1 MAVTDL
7 SPILQQRRDLDYQY
21 GMNSANNAFDKA
33 FFARRGSRSMDDFSR
48 GFNRQLPSFVAN
60 QTQRG
65 LGGGG
70 IQSGV
75 MNRAM
80 RDYVGAYTRNMGR
93 MMGDYNLGMAR
104 FDQNQTMFDENYLRT
119 ARDLQMEQADRIAA
133 TADMLTAL
141 KPLIGG
147 YS

>member
-33 FFARRGSRSMDDFSR
+33 FFQTRGSRSMQDFTR

-80 RDYVGAYTRNMGR
+80 RNYVGDYTRNLGQ

-104 FDQNQTMFDENYLRT
+104 FDQNQTLYDENYLRS